1 MRTKKGQKPMLKQL
15 LRTKPI
21 LEHSANCTNGT
32 GLKKCLTAF
41 DLALLGVGCAIG
53 TGIFVLTGI
62 AAATQSGPA
71 VVISF
76 IIAGVASG
84 FAALAYAELAA
95 SVGGSGSA
103 YGYSYVAFGEFIAWV
118 MGWILL
124 LEYGVG
130 AAAVANGWAGYFVNT
145 LANFNLHLPE
155 ALTKAP
161 MVGGLINLPAFAII
175 WVLTILLIIGVKE
188 SARFNNII
196 VVIKLSTIA
205 IFITL
210 ASLHLNTDN
219 WQPYMPFGWFTSL
232 ENGKNIGILAGASLV
247 FFAYF
252 GFDAVSTAAEEA
264 KNPQRDLPIGLIASL
279 IFCTLIY
286 IIVSA
291 LLTGI
296 VPYTELNVPS
306 PVAFALTQI
315 GYTWA
320 STLVATGVLAG
331 LITVLLVLLYGLTR
345 ILFAMS
351 RDGLIPA
358 IFSEVNPDRQTPTKI
373 ILMCGLV
380 VSIVAGFI
388 PLGELAETVNIGTL
402 ASFIMVC
409 VGVIV
414 LRIRQ
419 PNLPRPFKNPWN
431 PLIPALGILSCGALM
446 AFLPAATWI
455 RFGIWI
461 VVGIVFYFIYS
472 MHHSNLNKNQK

>member
-1 MRTKKGQKPMLKQL
+1 MLKQL

-21 LEHSANCTNGT
+21 VEHST

-41 DLALLGVGCAIG
+41 DLALLGIGCAIG

-103 YGYSYVAFGEFIAWV
+103 YGYSYVAFGEFFAWV

-161 MVGGLINLPAFAII
+161 MVGGLINLPAFGII
-175 WVLTILLIIGVKE
+175 WLLTILLIIGVKE

-196 VVIKLSTIA
+196 VLIKLSTIA
-205 IFITL
+205 IFIVL

-219 WQPYMPFGWFTSL
+219 WQPFMPFGWFSTL
-232 ENGKNIGILAGASLV
+232 ENGKNIGVLAGASLV

-264 KNPQRDLPIGLIASL
+264 KNPQRDLPIGLLASL
-279 IFCTLIY
+279 VFCTIIY

-296 VPYTELNVPS
+296 VPYTDLNVSS
-306 PVAFALTQI
+306 PVAFALTKI

-351 RDGLIPA
+351 RDGLIPP

-373 ILMCGLV
+373 ILMCGLI

-402 ASFIMVC
+402 ASFVMVS

-419 PNLPRPFKNPWN
+419 PDLKRPFKNPWN
-431 PLIPALGILSCGALM
+431 PLIPVLGIASCGALM
-446 AFLPAATWI
+446 AFLPATTWF
-455 RFGIWI
+455 RFFVWILIGI
-461 VVGIVFYFIYS
+461 VVYFVYS
-472 MHHSNLNKNQK
+472 IHHSKLNR

>member
-1 MRTKKGQKPMLKQL
+1 MHKRL

-21 LEHSANCTNGT
+21 VEHSNS

-41 DLALLGVGCAIG
+41 DLALLGIGCAIG

-71 VVISF
+71 VVLSF
-76 IIAGVASG
+76 IIAGIASG
-84 FAALAYAELAA
+84 FAALSYAELAA
-95 SVGGSGSA
+95 SIGGSGSA

-130 AAAVANGWAGYFVNT
+130 AAAVANGWSGYFINT
-145 LANFNLHLPE
+145 LVNFNIHLPE

-161 MVGGLINLPAFAII
+161 VMGGLINLPAFAII
-175 WVLTILLIIGVKE
+175 WVLTILLMVGVKE

-196 VVIKLSTIA
+196 VVIKLTTIA

-210 ASLHLNTDN
+210 ASMHLNSDN
-219 WQPYMPFGWFTSL
+219 WHPFMPFGWFSTL
-232 ENGKNIGILAGASLV
+232 ENGKNIGVLAGASLV

-279 IFCTLIY
+279 LFCTIIY

-296 VPYTELNVPS
+296 VPYTELNVSS
-306 PVAFALTQI
+306 PVAFALSQI

-351 RDGLIPA
+351 RDGLISP
-358 IFSEVNPDRQTPTKI
+358 IFSQVNPDRQTPTKI
-373 ILMCGLV
+373 ILMCGAV

-414 LRIRQ
+414 LRKRQ
-419 PNLPRPFKNPWN
+419 PKLKRPFKNPWN
-431 PLIPALGILSCGALM
+431 PLIPVLGILSCGALM
-446 AFLPAATWI
+446 TFLPAVTWM

-461 VVGIVFYFIYS
+461 LIGVVIYFVYS
-472 MHHSNLNKNQK
+472 MHHSKLNK

>member
-1 MRTKKGQKPMLKQL
+1 MLKQL

-21 LEHSANCTNGT
+21 LEHSDS

-41 DLALLGVGCAIG
+41 DLALLGIGCAIG

-71 VVISF
+71 VILSF
-76 IIAGVASG
+76 VIAGVASG
-84 FAALAYAELAA
+84 FAALAYAELA
-95 SVGGSGSA
+95 SSIGGSGSA
-103 YGYSYVAFGEFIAWV
+103 YGYSYAAFGEFIAWV

-130 AAAVANGWAGYFVNT
+130 AAAVATGWSGYFVNT
-145 LANFNLHLPE
+145 LANFNIHLPE

-161 MVGGLINLPAFAII
+161 MVGGVINLPAFAII
-175 WVLTILLIIGVKE
+175 WVLTILLMVGIKE

-196 VVIKLSTIA
+196 VIIKLSTIA
-205 IFITL
+205 IFIAL

-219 WQPYMPFGWFTSL
+219 WHPFMPFGWFSTL
-232 ENGKNIGILAGASLV
+232 ENGKNIGVLAGASLV

-264 KNPQRDLPIGLIASL
+264 KNPQRDLPIGLLASL
-279 IFCTLIY
+279 IFCTIIY

-296 VPYTELNVPS
+296 VPYTELNVSS
-306 PVAFALTQI
+306 PVAFALTKI

-351 RDGLIPA
+351 RDGLIPP

-373 ILMCGLV
+373 ILMCGLI

-402 ASFIMVC
+402 ASFVMVC

-419 PNLPRPFKNPWN
+419 PNLKRPFKNPWN
-431 PLIPALGILSCGALM
+431 PLIPVLGILSCGALM
-446 AFLPAATWI
+446 AFLPAATWH
-455 RFGIWI
+455 RFGIWVVIGI
-461 VVGIVFYFIYS
+461 VVYFIYS
-472 MHHSNLNKNQK
+472 RHHSKLNRK

>member
-1 MRTKKGQKPMLKQL
+1 MHKRL

-21 LEHSANCTNGT
+21 VDHSNSD
-32 GLKKCLTAF
+32 LKKCLTAF
-41 DLALLGVGCAIG
+41 DLALLGIGCAIG

-71 VVISF
+71 VVLSF
-76 IIAGVASG
+76 IIAGIASA
-84 FAALAYAELAA
+84 FAALSYAELAA
-95 SVGGSGSA
+95 SIGGSGSA

-130 AAAVANGWAGYFVNT
+130 AAAVANGWSGYFINT
-145 LANFNLHLPE
+145 LVNFNIHLPE

-161 MVGGLINLPAFAII
+161 MMGGLINLPAFAII
-175 WVLTILLIIGVKE
+175 WVLTILLMIGVKE

-205 IFITL
+205 IFIVL
-210 ASLHLNTDN
+210 ASMHLNSDN
-219 WQPYMPFGWFTSL
+219 WHPFMPFGWFSTL
-232 ENGKNIGILAGASLV
+232 ENGKNIGVLAGASLV

-264 KNPQRDLPIGLIASL
+264 KNPQRDLPIGLIVSL
-279 IFCTLIY
+279 LFCTIIY

-296 VPYTELNVPS
+296 VPYTELNVSS
-306 PVAFALTQI
+306 PVAFALSKI

-351 RDGLIPA
+351 RDGLISP
-358 IFSEVNPDRQTPTKI
+358 IFSQVNPDRQTPTKI
-373 ILMCGLV
+373 ILMCGGV

-402 ASFIMVC
+402 ASFVMVC

-414 LRIRQ
+414 LRKRQ
-419 PNLPRPFKNPWN
+419 PHLKRPFKNPWN
-431 PLIPALGILSCGALM
+431 PLIPVLGILSCGALM
-446 AFLPAATWI
+446 TFLPAATWM

-461 VVGIVFYFIYS
+461 LIGVVIYFVYS
-472 MHHSNLNKNQK
+472 MHHSKLNK

>member
-1 MRTKKGQKPMLKQL
+1 MLKQL
-15 LRTKPI
+15 LRTKAI
-21 LEHSANCTNGT
+21 VDHSNS

-41 DLALLGVGCAIG
+41 DLALLGIGCAIG

-76 IIAGVASG
+76 IIAGVASA

-103 YGYSYVAFGEFIAWV
+103 YGYSYVAFGEFIAWI

-130 AAAVANGWAGYFVNT
+130 AAAVANGWAGYFVGT
-145 LANFNLHLPE
+145 LGNFNLHLPE
-155 ALTKAP
+155 SLTKAW
-161 MVGGLINLPAFAII
+161 MVGGIINLPAFAII

-196 VVIKLSTIA
+196 VIIKLSTIA

-210 ASLHLNTDN
+210 ASMHLNTNN
-219 WQPYMPFGWFTSL
+219 WHPFMPYGWFTVL
-232 ENGKNIGILAGASLV
+232 DNGKTIGVLAGASLV

-264 KNPQRDLPIGLIASL
+264 KNPQRDLPIGLLASL
-279 IFCTLIY
+279 TFCTIIY
-286 IIVSA
+286 IIVSG

-306 PVAFALTQI
+306 PVAFGLSQL
-315 GYTWA
+315 GYTWS

-351 RDGLIPA
+351 RDGLISP
-358 IFSEVNPDRQTPTKI
+358 IFSEVNPDRQTPTKV
-373 ILMCGLV
+373 ILMCGFV

-409 VGVIV
+409 VGVMV

-419 PNLPRPFKNPWN
+419 PDLKRPFKNPWN
-431 PLIPALGILSCGALM
+431 PLIPVLGILSCGALM
-446 AFLPAATWI
+446 YFLPATTWM
-455 RFGIWI
+455 RFGVWI
-461 VVGIVFYFIYS
+461 LIGIAVYFLYS
-472 MHHSNLNKNQK
+472 MHHSKLKS

>member
-1 MRTKKGQKPMLKQL
+1 MRKKL
-15 LRTKPI
+15 LRTKAI
-21 LEHSANCTNGT
+21 VDHSTNT

-41 DLALLGVGCAIG
+41 DLALLGIGCAIG
-53 TGIFVLTGI
+53 TGIFVLTGL

-71 VVISF
+71 VVLSF

-84 FAALAYAELAA
+84 FAALSYAELAS

-130 AAAVANGWAGYFVNT
+130 AAAVANGWAGYFINT
-145 LANFNLHLPE
+145 LGNFNIYLPE

-161 MVGGLINLPAFAII
+161 MMGGVINLPAFAII
-175 WVLTILLIIGVKE
+175 WTLTILLMIGVKE

-196 VVIKLSTIA
+196 VIIKLSTIA

-210 ASLHLNTDN
+210 ASMHLNTNN
-219 WQPYMPFGWFTSL
+219 WHPFMPFGWFSTL
-232 ENGKNIGILAGASLV
+232 ADGKNIGVLAGASLV

-279 IFCTLIY
+279 TFCTIIY

-296 VPYTELNVPS
+296 VPYNELNVSS
-306 PVAFALTQI
+306 PVAFALTKI

-351 RDGLIPA
+351 RDGLISP

-373 ILMCGLV
+373 ILMCGAV

-414 LRIRQ
+414 LRKRQ
-419 PNLPRPFKNPWN
+419 PNLKRPFKNPWN
-431 PLIPALGILSCGALM
+431 PLIPVLGILSCGALM
-446 AFLPAATWI
+446 TFLPAVTWM

-461 VVGIVFYFIYS
+461 LIGVVIYFVYS
-472 MHHSNLNKNQK
+472 MHHSKLNEK

>member
-1 MRTKKGQKPMLKQL
+1 MHRKL
-15 LRTKPI
+15 LRTKSI
-21 LEHSANCTNGT
+21 VDHSNS

-41 DLALLGVGCAIG
+41 DLALLGIGCAIG

-71 VVISF
+71 VVLSF
-76 IIAGVASG
+76 IIAGIASA
-84 FAALAYAELAA
+84 FAALSYAELAA

-145 LANFNLHLPE
+145 LGNFNLQMPE

-161 MVGGLINLPAFAII
+161 IMGGLINLPAFGII
-175 WVLTILLIIGVKE
+175 WVLTILLMVGVKE

-196 VVIKLSTIA
+196 VAIKLTTIA
-205 IFITL
+205 IFIAL
-210 ASLHLNTDN
+210 ASLHLNTEN
-219 WQPYMPFGWFTSL
+219 WQPFMPFGWFSTL
-232 ENGKNIGILAGASLV
+232 ENGKNIGVLAGASLV

-279 IFCTLIY
+279 SFCTVIY

-296 VPYTELNVPS
+296 VPYTELNVSS
-306 PVAFALTQI
+306 PVAFALTKI

-351 RDGLIPA
+351 RDGLISP
-358 IFSEVNPDRQTPTKI
+358 IFSQVNPDRQTPTKI
-373 ILMCGLV
+373 ILMCGAV

-414 LRIRQ
+414 LRKRQ
-419 PNLPRPFKNPWN
+419 PLLKRPFKNPWN
-431 PLIPALGILSCGALM
+431 PLIPVLGILSCGALM
-446 AFLPAATWI
+446 TFLPAVTWM

-461 VVGIVFYFIYS
+461 LVGVVIYFVYS
-472 MHHSNLNKNQK
+472 MHHSKLNK

>member
-1 MRTKKGQKPMLKQL
+1 MHKKL
-15 LRTKPI
+15 LRTKAI
-21 LEHSANCTNGT
+21 EGHGQT
-32 GLKKCLTAF
+32 GFKKCLTAF
-41 DLALLGVGCAIG
+41 DLALLGIGCAIG

-71 VVISF
+71 VVLSF
-76 IIAGVASG
+76 IIAGVASA
-84 FAALAYAELAA
+84 FAALSYAELAA

-130 AAAVANGWAGYFVNT
+130 AAAVANGWAGYFINT
-145 LANFNLHLPE
+145 LSNFNIVLPE

-161 MVGGLINLPAFAII
+161 MLGGLINLPAFAII
-175 WVLTILLIIGVKE
+175 WLLTILLMVGVKE

-196 VVIKLSTIA
+196 VIIKLSTIA
-205 IFITL
+205 IFIAL

-219 WQPYMPFGWFTSL
+219 WHPFMPFGWFSTL
-232 ENGKNIGILAGASLV
+232 EDGKNIGVLAGASLV

-264 KNPQRDLPIGLIASL
+264 KNPQRDLPIGLLASL
-279 IFCTLIY
+279 SFCTIIY

-296 VPYTELNVPS
+296 VPYSELNVSS
-306 PVAFALTQI
+306 PVAFALTKI

-345 ILFAMS
+345 ILFSMS
-351 RDGLIPA
+351 RDGLISPV
-358 IFSEVNPDRQTPTKI
+358 FSQVNPDRQTPTKI
-373 ILMCGLV
+373 ILMCGAI
-380 VSIVAGFI
+380 VSVVAGFI

-402 ASFIMVC
+402 ASFVMVC

-414 LRIRQ
+414 LRKRQ
-419 PNLPRPFKNPWN
+419 PHLKRPFKNPWN
-431 PLIPALGILSCGALM
+431 PLIPSLGILSCGALM
-446 AFLPAATWI
+446 TFLPAVTWM

-461 VVGIVFYFIYS
+461 LVGVVVYFVYS
-472 MHHSNLNKNQK
+472 MHHSKLNH

>member
-1 MRTKKGQKPMLKQL
+1 MLKQL
-15 LRTKPI
+15 LRTKHI
-21 LEHSANCTNGT
+21 VEHSNS

-41 DLALLGVGCAIG
+41 DLALLGIGCAIG

-71 VVISF
+71 VVLSF
-76 IIAGVASG
+76 VIAGVASA
-84 FAALAYAELAA
+84 FAAFSYAELSS

-103 YGYSYVAFGEFIAWV
+103 YGYSYVAFGEFAAWV

-130 AAAVANGWAGYFVNT
+130 AAAVANGWGGYFVNT

-155 ALTKAP
+155 TLTKAP

-175 WVLTILLIIGVKE
+175 WVLTILLLVGVKE

-196 VVIKLSTIA
+196 VIIKLSTIA

-210 ASLHLNTDN
+210 ASMHLNTDN
-219 WQPYMPFGWFTSL
+219 WHPFMPFGWFSTL
-232 ENGKNIGILAGASLV
+232 EDGKNIGVLAGASLV

-279 IFCTLIY
+279 TFCTIIY

-306 PVAFALTQI
+306 PVAFALTKI

-351 RDGLIPA
+351 RDGLISP

-373 ILMCGLV
+373 ILMCGFI

-402 ASFIMVC
+402 ASFVMVS

-414 LRIRQ
+414 LRIRH
-419 PNLPRPFKNPWN
+419 PNLKRPFKNPFN
-431 PLIPALGILSCGALM
+431 PLIPGLGILSCGALM
-446 AFLPAATWI
+446 TFLPAVTWM
-455 RFGIWI
+455 RFGVWI
-461 VVGIVFYFIYS
+461 LIGIAVYFVYS
-472 MHHSNLNKNQK
+472 IHHSKLNKSI

>member
-1 MRTKKGQKPMLKQL
+1 MLKQL
-15 LRTKPI
+15 LRTKLI
-21 LEHSANCTNGT
+21 VGHSDT
-32 GLKKCLTAF
+32 GLKKCLTAY
-41 DLALLGVGCAIG
+41 DLALLGIGCAIG

-76 IIAGVASG
+76 IIAGVASA
-84 FAALAYAELAA
+84 FAALAYAELAS

-130 AAAVANGWAGYFVNT
+130 AAAVANGWSGYFVNT
-145 LANFNLHLPE
+145 LSNFNIHLPE
-155 ALTKAP
+155 ALIKGP
-161 MVGGLINLPAFAII
+161 MMGGLINLPAFAII

-205 IFITL
+205 IFIAL
-210 ASLHLNTDN
+210 ASLHINTDN
-219 WQPYMPFGWFTSL
+219 WHPFMPFGWFSSL

-264 KNPQRDLPIGLIASL
+264 KNPQRDLPIGLLASL
-279 IFCTLIY
+279 VFCTLIY

-296 VPYTELNVPS
+296 VPYTELNVSS
-306 PVAFALTQI
+306 PVAFALTKI

-358 IFSEVNPDRQTPTKI
+358 VFSEVNPDRQTPTKI
-373 ILMCGLV
+373 ILVCGLI

-409 VGVIV
+409 IGVIV

-419 PNLPRPFKNPWN
+419 PNLLRPFKNPWN
-431 PLIPALGILSCGALM
+431 PLIPVLGILSCGALM
-446 AFLPAATWI
+446 CFLPAATWM
-455 RFGIWI
+455 RFGSWI
-461 VVGIVFYFIYS
+461 LIGIVFYFVYS
-472 MHHSNLNKNQK
+472 IHHSKLNKEQSNH

>member
-1 MRTKKGQKPMLKQL
+1 
-15 LRTKPI
+15 
-21 LEHSANCTNGT
+21 
-32 GLKKCLTAF
+32 
-41 DLALLGVGCAIG
+41 
-53 TGIFVLTGI
+53 
-62 AAATQSGPA
+62 
-71 VVISF
+71 
-76 IIAGVASG
+76 
-84 FAALAYAELAA
+84 
-95 SVGGSGSA
+95 VGGSGSA

-130 AAAVANGWAGYFVNT
+130 AAAVANGWSGYFINT
-145 LANFNLHLPE
+145 LSNFNIVLPE

-161 MVGGLINLPAFAII
+161 MLGGLINLPAFAII
-175 WVLTILLIIGVKE
+175 WLLTILLMVGVKE

-205 IFITL
+205 IFIAL

-219 WQPYMPFGWFTSL
+219 WHPFMPFGWFSTL
-232 ENGKNIGILAGASLV
+232 EDGKNIGVLAGASLV

-264 KNPQRDLPIGLIASL
+264 KNPQRDLPIGLLASL
-279 IFCTLIY
+279 SFCTIIY

-296 VPYTELNVPS
+296 VPYSELNVSS
-306 PVAFALTQI
+306 PVAFALTKI

-345 ILFAMS
+345 ILFSMS
-351 RDGLIPA
+351 RDGLISPV
-358 IFSEVNPDRQTPTKI
+358 FSQVNPDRQTPTKI
-373 ILMCGLV
+373 ILMCGAI

-402 ASFIMVC
+402 ASFVMVC

-414 LRIRQ
+414 LRKRQ
-419 PNLPRPFKNPWN
+419 PHLKRPFKNPWN
-431 PLIPALGILSCGALM
+431 PLIPSLGILSCGALM
-446 AFLPAATWI
+446 TFLPAVTWM

-461 VVGIVFYFIYS
+461 LVGVVVYFVYS
-472 MHHSNLNKNQK
+472 MHHSKLNH

>member
-1 MRTKKGQKPMLKQL
+1 MHKKL
-15 LRTKPI
+15 LRTKAI
-21 LEHSANCTNGT
+21 VDHSTNT

-41 DLALLGVGCAIG
+41 DLALLGIGCAIG

-71 VVISF
+71 VVLSF
-76 IIAGVASG
+76 IIAGIASA
-84 FAALAYAELAA
+84 FAALSYAELA
-95 SVGGSGSA
+95 SSIGGSGSA

-130 AAAVANGWAGYFVNT
+130 AAAVANGWAGYFINT
-145 LANFNLHLPE
+145 LANFNIHLPE
-155 ALTKAP
+155 GFTKAP
-161 MVGGLINLPAFAII
+161 MLGGLINLPAFAII
-175 WVLTILLIIGVKE
+175 WTLTILLMIGVKE

-196 VVIKLSTIA
+196 VIIKLSTIA

-210 ASLHLNTDN
+210 ASMHLNANN
-219 WQPYMPFGWFTSL
+219 WHPFMPFGWFSTL
-232 ENGKNIGILAGASLV
+232 ADGKNVGVLAGASLV

-279 IFCTLIY
+279 TFCTIIY

-296 VPYTELNVPS
+296 VPYNELNVSS
-306 PVAFALTQI
+306 PVAFALTKI

-351 RDGLIPA
+351 RDGLISP

-373 ILMCGLV
+373 ILMCGAV

-402 ASFIMVC
+402 ASFVMVC

-414 LRIRQ
+414 LRKRK
-419 PNLPRPFKNPWN
+419 PNLKRPFKNPWN
-431 PLIPALGILSCGALM
+431 PLIPVLGILSCSALM
-446 AFLPAATWI
+446 TFLPAVTWM

-461 VVGIVFYFIYS
+461 LIGVVIYFVYS
-472 MHHSNLNKNQK
+472 MPHSKLNN

>member
-1 MRTKKGQKPMLKQL
+1 MLKQL
-15 LRTKPI
+15 LRTKTI
-21 LEHSANCTNGT
+21 AAHSDS
-32 GLKKCLTAF
+32 GLKKCLSAF
-41 DLALLGVGCAIG
+41 DLALLGIGCAIG

-71 VVISF
+71 VVLSF
-76 IIAGVASG
+76 VIAGIASG

-103 YGYSYVAFGEFIAWV
+103 YGYSYVAFGEFIAWI

-130 AAAVANGWAGYFVNT
+130 AAAVANGWSGYFINT
-145 LANFNLHLPE
+145 LSNFGMHLPDS
-155 ALTKAP
+155 LIKAP
-161 MVGGLINLPAFAII
+161 MLGGIINLPAFLII
-175 WVLTILLIIGVKE
+175 WILTILLSIGVKE

-196 VVIKLSTIA
+196 VIVKLSTIA
-205 IFITL
+205 IFIAL
-210 ASLHLNTDN
+210 ASVHVNSDN
-219 WQPYMPFGWFTSL
+219 WQPLMPFGWFSTL
-232 ENGKNIGILAGASLV
+232 ENGKNIGVLAGASLV

-264 KNPQRDLPIGLIASL
+264 KNPQRDLPIGLLASL
-279 IFCTLIY
+279 VFCTLVY
-286 IIVSA
+286 IVVSG

-296 VPYTELNVPS
+296 VPYSELNVSS
-306 PVAFALTQI
+306 PVAFALARI
-315 GYTWA
+315 GHTWS

-351 RDGLIPA
+351 RDGLISPV
-358 IFSEVNPDRQTPTKI
+358 FSIVNPDRKTPTRI

-380 VSIVAGFI
+380 VSLVAGFI

-402 ASFIMVC
+402 ASFVMVC

-414 LRIRQ
+414 LRIREPQ
-419 PNLPRPFKNPWN
+419 LHRPFKNPWN
-431 PLIPALGILSCGALM
+431 PLIPVLGIISCGALM
-446 AFLPAATWI
+446 SFLPAATWH
-455 RFGIWI
+455 RFSLW
-461 VVGIVFYFIYS
+461 VLAGIVFYFSYS
-472 MHHSNLNKNQK
+472 VRHSKLHKYHLSQKHQNG

>member
-1 MRTKKGQKPMLKQL
+1 MHKKL
-15 LRTKPI
+15 LRTKAI
-21 LEHSANCTNGT
+21 EGHGHT
-32 GLKKCLTAF
+32 GLKKCLSAF
-41 DLALLGVGCAIG
+41 DLALLGIGCAIG

-71 VVISF
+71 VVLSF
-76 IIAGVASG
+76 IIAGVASA
-84 FAALAYAELAA
+84 FAALSYAELAA

-130 AAAVANGWAGYFVNT
+130 AAAVANGWSGYFINT
-145 LANFNLHLPE
+145 LSNFNIVLPE

-161 MVGGLINLPAFAII
+161 MLGGLINLPAFAII
-175 WVLTILLIIGVKE
+175 WLLTILLMVGVKE

-196 VVIKLSTIA
+196 VIIKLSTIA
-205 IFITL
+205 IFIAL

-219 WQPYMPFGWFTSL
+219 WHPFMPFGWFSTL
-232 ENGKNIGILAGASLV
+232 EDGKNIGVLAGASLV

-264 KNPQRDLPIGLIASL
+264 KNPQRDLPIGLLASL
-279 IFCTLIY
+279 SFCTIIY

-296 VPYTELNVPS
+296 VPYSELNVSS
-306 PVAFALTQI
+306 PVAFALTKI

-345 ILFAMS
+345 ILFSMS
-351 RDGLIPA
+351 RDGLISPV
-358 IFSEVNPDRQTPTKI
+358 FSQVNPDRQTPTKI
-373 ILMCGLV
+373 ILMCGAI

-402 ASFIMVC
+402 ASFVMVC

-414 LRIRQ
+414 LRKRQ
-419 PNLPRPFKNPWN
+419 PHLKRPFKNPWN
-431 PLIPALGILSCGALM
+431 PLIPSLGILSCGALM
-446 AFLPAATWI
+446 TFLPAVTWM

-461 VVGIVFYFIYS
+461 LVGVVVYFVYS
-472 MHHSNLNKNQK
+472 MHHSKLNH

>member
-1 MRTKKGQKPMLKQL
+1 MHKKL
-15 LRTKPI
+15 LRTKAI
-21 LEHSANCTNGT
+21 EGHGHT
-32 GLKKCLTAF
+32 GLKKCLSAF
-41 DLALLGVGCAIG
+41 DLALLGIGCAIG

-71 VVISF
+71 VVLSF
-76 IIAGVASG
+76 IIAGVASA
-84 FAALAYAELAA
+84 FAALSYAELAA

-130 AAAVANGWAGYFVNT
+130 AAAVANGWSGYFINT
-145 LANFNLHLPE
+145 LSNFNIVLPE

-161 MVGGLINLPAFAII
+161 MLGGLINLPAFAII
-175 WVLTILLIIGVKE
+175 WLLTILLMVGVKE

-205 IFITL
+205 IFIAL

-219 WQPYMPFGWFTSL
+219 WHPFMPFGWFSTL
-232 ENGKNIGILAGASLV
+232 EDGKNIGVLAGASLV

-264 KNPQRDLPIGLIASL
+264 KNPQRDLPIGLLASL
-279 IFCTLIY
+279 AFCTIIY

-296 VPYTELNVPS
+296 VPYSELNVSS
-306 PVAFALTQI
+306 PVAFALTEI

-345 ILFAMS
+345 ILFSMS
-351 RDGLIPA
+351 RDGLISPV
-358 IFSEVNPDRQTPTKI
+358 FSQVNPDRQTPTKI
-373 ILMCGLV
+373 ILMCGAI

-402 ASFIMVC
+402 ASFVMVC

-414 LRIRQ
+414 LRKRQ
-419 PNLPRPFKNPWN
+419 PHLKRPFKNPWN
-431 PLIPALGILSCGALM
+431 PLIPSLGILSCGALM
-446 AFLPAATWI
+446 TFLPAVTWM

-461 VVGIVFYFIYS
+461 LIGVVVYFVYS
-472 MHHSNLNKNQK
+472 MHHSKLNH

>member
-1 MRTKKGQKPMLKQL
+1 MLKQL
-15 LRTKPI
+15 MRTKTI
-21 LEHSANCTNGT
+21 TAHSDS
-32 GLKKCLTAF
+32 GLKKCLSAF
-41 DLALLGVGCAIG
+41 DLALLGIGCAIG

-71 VVISF
+71 VVLSF

-130 AAAVANGWAGYFVNT
+130 AAAVANGWSGYFINT
-145 LANFNLHLPE
+145 LSNFGMHLPDS
-155 ALTKAP
+155 LIKAP
-161 MVGGLINLPAFAII
+161 MMGGVINLPAFLII
-175 WVLTILLIIGVKE
+175 WVLTILLSVGVKE

-196 VVIKLSTIA
+196 VIVKLSTIA
-205 IFITL
+205 IFIAL
-210 ASLHLNTDN
+210 ASLHVNTDN
-219 WQPYMPFGWFTSL
+219 WQPFMPFGWFSTL
-232 ENGKNIGILAGASLV
+232 ENGKNIGVLAGASLV

-264 KNPQRDLPIGLIASL
+264 KNPQRDLPIGLLASL
-279 IFCTLIY
+279 LFCTLVY
-286 IIVSA
+286 IVVSG

-296 VPYTELNVPS
+296 VPYTELNVSS
-306 PVAFALTQI
+306 PVAFALARI
-315 GYTWA
+315 GHTWS

-351 RDGLIPA
+351 RDGLISP
-358 IFSEVNPDRQTPTKI
+358 IFSIVNPDRKTPTRI
-373 ILMCGLV
+373 ILMCGFI
-380 VSIVAGFI
+380 VSLVAGFI

-402 ASFIMVC
+402 ASFVMVC

-419 PNLPRPFKNPWN
+419 PELHRPFKNPWN
-431 PLIPALGILSCGALM
+431 PLIPVLGIISCGALM
-446 AFLPAATWI
+446 TFLPASTWH
-455 RFGIWI
+455 RFALW
-461 VVGIVFYFIYS
+461 VLAGIVFYFAYS
-472 MHHSNLNKNQK
+472 IRHSKLHKYHLSQNHHESL

>member
-1 MRTKKGQKPMLKQL
+1 MLKQL

-21 LEHSANCTNGT
+21 VDHSNS

-41 DLALLGVGCAIG
+41 DLALLGIGCAIG

-130 AAAVANGWAGYFVNT
+130 AAAVANGWSGYFTGT
-145 LANFNLHLPE
+145 LANFNLHLPD

-161 MVGGLINLPAFAII
+161 MVGGIINLPAFAII
-175 WVLTILLIIGVKE
+175 WTLTILLIIGVKE

-196 VVIKLSTIA
+196 VAIKLSTIA
-205 IFITL
+205 IFIAL
-210 ASLHLNTDN
+210 SIGHLNSDN
-219 WQPYMPFGWFTSL
+219 WQPFMPYGWFSTL
-232 ENGKNIGILAGASLV
+232 EDGKNIGVLAGASLV

-264 KNPQRDLPIGLIASL
+264 RNPQRDLPIGLLASL
-279 IFCTLIY
+279 TFCTIVY
-286 IIVSA
+286 IIVSG

-296 VPYTELNVPS
+296 VHYTELNVPS
-306 PVAFALTQI
+306 PVAFALSKI
-315 GYTWA
+315 GYNWS

-331 LITVLLVLLYGLTR
+331 LITVLLVLMYGLTR

-351 RDGLIPA
+351 RDGLISP
-358 IFSEVNPDRQTPTKI
+358 IFSEVNPDRQTPTKV
-373 ILMCGLV
+373 ILMCGLI

-402 ASFIMVC
+402 ASFVMVC
-409 VGVIV
+409 VGVLV

-419 PNLPRPFKNPWN
+419 PNLARPFKNPWN
-431 PLIPALGILSCGALM
+431 PLIPVLGILSCGALM
-446 AFLPAATWI
+446 AFLPVSTWI
-455 RFGIWI
+455 RFGVWI
-461 VVGIVFYFIYS
+461 LIGIGVYFLYS
-472 MHHSNLNKNQK
+472 MHHSKLRT